1 MGQTGETARLW
12 PGLDKCIVEKARRWR
27 TRVSGQNTVVRL
39 TCDVARLFIW
49 LVVVV
54 QIPRKN
60 LHLQLVS
67 STAVPLHLPDPKHV
81 HLGPRGELAE
91 GWLDPQLS
99 YARKTLFLGEGVVG
113 LVWASLTL
121 SCLLLLYFF
130 LKEKKKTTFQSFA
143 EFTHEDST
151 NKFLTWKIKDI
162 YVQCTKRKV
171 FLTSESWC
179 LYSLTKQRI
188 MFERQG
194 LTQTFLVF

>member
-1 MGQTGETARLW
+1 MWQV
-12 PGLDKCIVEKARRWR
+12 C
-27 TRVSGQNTVVRL
+27 
-39 TCDVARLFIW
+39 LFGW
-49 LVVVV
+49 LVIAVE
-54 QIPRKN
+54 IPRKN
-60 LHLQLVS
+60 LHLQLIN
-67 STAVPLHLPDPKHV
+67 STVVPLHLPDPKHV
-81 HLGPRGELAE
+81 HLGPEV
-91 GWLDPQLS
+91 GWLKVGWTLNYSLMPG
-99 YARKTLFLGEGVVG
+99 KLFLKEGVVG

-121 SCLLLLYFF
+121 FCLLLLLYFF
-130 LKEKKKTTFQSFA
+130 LEKKKTFQSFA

-162 YVQCTKRKV
+162 YVPCTKRKV

>member
-1 MGQTGETARLW
+1 MWHVCLFGWLLLSKSLE
-12 PGLDKCIVEKARRWR
+12 R
-27 TRVSGQNTVVRL
+27 TSICNWSAQLQSLCTCLTQNT
-39 TCDVARLFIW
+39 FIW
-49 LVVVV
+49 A
-54 QIPRKN
+54 PE
-60 LHLQLVS
+60 VS
-67 STAVPLHLPDPKHV
+67 WLKVGWTLSSLMPGKHFFW
-81 HLGPRGELAE
+81 EK
-91 GWLDPQLS
+91 GWW
-99 YARKTLFLGEGVVG
+99 VG